1 MSRRRFLKLK
11 MVLLGMAKSTNEEG
25 NTQHIGQAIQ
35 QLLSRYHIKAKFEEA
50 NLLNS
55 WERLAG
61 KPVAKR
67 TKKLYIRGKVLFVE
81 LDSPGMKNDLNL
93 HKAQIVDI
101 LQKEFGKD
109 VVKEIVIM

>member
-1 MSRRRFLKLK
+1 
-11 MVLLGMAKSTNEEG
+11 MAKSQNEEG

-35 QLLSRYHIKAKFEEA
+35 QLLNRYHLKAKFDEA
-50 NLLNS
+50 NLLGS

-81 LDSPGMKNDLNL
+81 LESPSMKNDLNL
-93 HKAQIVDI
+93 HKSQIIEI

>member
-1 MSRRRFLKLK
+1 LRLK
-11 MVLLGMAKSTNEEG
+11 MVLLHMAKSQNEEG

-35 QLLSRYHIKAKFEEA
+35 QLLNRYHLKAKFDEA
-50 NLLNS
+50 NLLAS

-81 LDSPGMKNDLNL
+81 LESPSMKNDLNL
-93 HKAQIVDI
+93 HKSQIIEI

>member
-1 MSRRRFLKLK
+1 
-11 MVLLGMAKSTNEEG
+11 MAKSSNEEG

-35 QLLSRYHIKAKFEEA
+35 QLLNRYHLKTKFDEA
-50 NLLNS
+50 NLLGS

-81 LDSPGMKNDLNL
+81 LESPSMKNDLNL
-93 HKAQIVDI
+93 HKSQIIEI

>member
-1 MSRRRFLKLK
+1 
-11 MVLLGMAKSTNEEG
+11 MAKSSLDEG

-35 QLLSRYHIKAKFEEA
+35 QLLNRYHIKAKFDEA

-61 KPVAKR
+61 KPVSKR

-81 LDSPGMKNDLNL
+81 LESPSMKNDMNL
-93 HKAQIVDI
+93 HKGQILEI

-109 VVKEIVIM
+109 VVKEIIIM

>member
-1 MSRRRFLKLK
+1 
-11 MVLLGMAKSTNEEG
+11 MAKSRNEEG

-35 QLLSRYHIKAKFEEA
+35 QLLNRYHLKAKFDEA
-50 NLLNS
+50 NLLSS

-81 LDSPGMKNDLNL
+81 LESPSMKNDLNL
-93 HKAQIVDI
+93 HKSQIIEI

>member
-1 MSRRRFLKLK
+1 
-11 MVLLGMAKSTNEEG
+11 MAKSLNEEG

-35 QLLSRYHIKAKFEEA
+35 QLLSRYHIKSKFDEA
-50 NLLNS
+50 NLLAS

-67 TKKLYIRGKVLFVE
+67 TKKLFIRGKVLFVE
-81 LDSPGMKNDLNL
+81 LESPSMKNDLNL
-93 HKAQIVDI
+93 HKAQLIEI

>member
-1 MSRRRFLKLK
+1 
-11 MVLLGMAKSTNEEG
+11 MAKSQNEEG

-35 QLLSRYHIKAKFEEA
+35 QLLNRYHLKAKFDEA
-50 NLLNS
+50 NLLGS

-81 LDSPGMKNDLNL
+81 LESPSMKNDLNL
-93 HKAQIVDI
+93 HKSQIIEI

-109 VVKEIVIM
+109 VVKEIIIM

>member
-1 MSRRRFLKLK
+1 

-35 QLLSRYHIKAKFEEA
+35 QLLSRYHIKAKFDEA

-109 VVKEIVIM
+109 VVKEMVVM

>member
-1 MSRRRFLKLK
+1 
-11 MVLLGMAKSTNEEG
+11 MAKSSNEEG

-35 QLLSRYHIKAKFEEA
+35 QLLNRYHLNVKFDEA
-50 NLLNS
+50 NLLAS

-81 LDSPGMKNDLNL
+81 LESPSMKNDLNL
-93 HKAQIVDI
+93 HKSQLMEI
-101 LQKEFGKD
+101 LHKEFGKD
-109 VVKEIVIM
+109 VVKDIVIM

>member
-1 MSRRRFLKLK
+1 
-11 MVLLGMAKSTNEEG
+11 MAQKFNEEG

-35 QLLSRYHIKAKFEEA
+35 QLLNRYHIKTKFDEA
-50 NLLNS
+50 NLLSS

-67 TKKLYIRGKVLFVE
+67 TKRLFIRGKVLFVE
-81 LDSPGMKNDLNL
+81 LESPSMKNDLNL
-93 HKAQIVDI
+93 HKSQIIEI

-109 VVKEIVIM
+109 MVQEIIIM

>member
-1 MSRRRFLKLK
+1 
-11 MVLLGMAKSTNEEG
+11 MANSPTEDG
-25 NTQHIGQAIQ
+25 NAQHIGQAIR
-35 QLLSRYHIKAKFEEA
+35 QLLNRYNLKAKFDEA
-50 NLLNS
+50 NLLGS

-81 LDSPGMKNDLNL
+81 LESPSMKNDLNL
-93 HKAQIVDI
+93 HKGQIIEI

-109 VVKEIVIM
+109 VVKEIIIM

>member
-1 MSRRRFLKLK
+1 
-11 MVLLGMAKSTNEEG
+11 MVLLGMARSTNEEG

-35 QLLSRYHIKAKFEEA
+35 QLLSRYHIKGKFDEA

-67 TKKLYIRGKVLFVE
+67 TKKLYVRGKVLFVE
-81 LDSPGMKNDLNL
+81 LDSPAMKNDLNL
-93 HKAQIVDI
+93 YKGQIIEI

-109 VVKEIVIM
+109 VVKEMVVM